1 MFPKKAHTDD
11 GELIMEF
18 IGSKTE
24 RNVLAAFAGE
34 SQARNR
40 YSYFASVAKKEGYE
54 QIAGVFLE
62 TADEEKEHAKLF
74 FSYLKG
80 GMVEITAGYP
90 AGVIGSTKENLKAAA
105 DGEMMEWGTL
115 YPAFAGTAKDE
126 GFLPIANLFKQVAV
140 VEKYHEQ
147 RYNRLLS
154 NLEKETVFRRDSP
167 VKWYCRECGYVYEG
181 TSAPLKCPACNHPQ
195 AYFEIYAENF

>member
-147 RYNRLLS
+147 RYNRSAVQPGKRNRIPTRFTSKMVLPGVRVCIRRYIPHHS
-154 NLEKETVFRRDSP
+154 NARMQSP
-167 VKWYCRECGYVYEG
+167 TG
-181 TSAPLKCPACNHPQ
+181 L
-195 AYFEIYAENF
+195 F

>member
-1 MFPKKAHTDD
+1 
-11 GELIMEF
+11 MEF
-18 IGSKTE
+18 VGSKTE

-40 YSYFASVAKKEGYE
+40 YSYFADVAKKEGYE
-54 QIAGVFLE
+54 QVAGVFLQ
-62 TADEEKEHAKLF
+62 TAEEEKEHAKLF

-115 YPAFAGTAKDE
+115 YPSFAGTAKDE

-140 VEKYHEQ
+140 AEKYHEQ
-147 RYNRLLS
+147 RYNRLWS
-154 NLEKETVFRRDSP
+154 NLEKGTIFKRDSP
-167 VKWYCRECGYVYEG
+167 VKWYCRECGYVFEG
-181 TSAPLKCPACNHPQ
+181 TSAPLKCPACSHPQ
-195 AYFEIYAENF
+195 AYFEIYTENF

>member
-1 MFPKKAHTDD
+1 
-11 GELIMEF
+11 MEF

>member
-1 MFPKKAHTDD
+1 
-11 GELIMEF
+11 
-18 IGSKTE
+18 
-24 RNVLAAFAGE
+24 
-34 SQARNR
+34 
-40 YSYFASVAKKEGYE
+40 
-54 QIAGVFLE
+54 
-62 TADEEKEHAKLF
+62 
-74 FSYLKG
+74 
-80 GMVEITAGYP
+80 MVEITAGYP

-105 DGEMMEWGTL
+105 DGEMMESGTL

-167 VKWYCRECGYVYEG
+167 VKWYCRGVRVCIRRYLRTTQMPGMQSPTG
-181 TSAPLKCPACNHPQ
+181 L
-195 AYFEIYAENF
+195 F